1 MFDVRIAKK
10 EEIDD
15 LMTLRFE
22 MLRATNDL
30 ESDFEFDEDF
40 VKSTR
45 EYFLTGDTMTVFA
58 LCDGEIAGCSSLSFF
73 CEMPTFKHPLGKTA
87 KLRNVYTREKYR
99 RQGVAQKMVRFLID
113 AAKFRGCD
121 CIKLDATEMGESLY
135 RAFGF
140 EKNESAMSLDW

>member
-30 ESDFEFDEDF
+30 ETDFEFDEDF

-73 CEMPTFKHPLGKTA
+73 
-87 KLRNVYTREKYR
+87 LRNADFQASSWKNCETAE
-99 RQGVAQKMVRFLID
+99 
-113 AAKFRGCD
+113 C
-121 CIKLDATEMGESLY
+121 LY
-135 RAFGF
+135 SR
-140 EKNESAMSLDW
+140 KV